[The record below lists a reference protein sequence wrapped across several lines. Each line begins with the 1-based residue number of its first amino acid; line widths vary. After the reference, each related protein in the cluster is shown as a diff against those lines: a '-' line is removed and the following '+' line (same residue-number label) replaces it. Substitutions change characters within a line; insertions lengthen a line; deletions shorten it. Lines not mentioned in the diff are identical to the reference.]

1 MTGSGSDVFQRFL
14 DKWRYNN
21 GSSDPILGVFKP
33 FKADNHELKL
43 NLEIKLKNCNP
54 MFFIWFKSFVQGKD
68 CNSDQEQ
75 VERKKLQNLIIRK
88 QKVLLKSCERTIISC
103 TKQNKEPR
111 N

>member
-68 CNSDQEQ
+68 YNSDQEQ
-75 VERKKLQNLIIRK
+75 KSTAEELLDKELPLKFVEVDEEQSKL
-88 QKVLLKSCERTIISC
+88 VL
-103 TKQNKEPR
+103 
-111 N
+111 